1 MRFSGGRYL
10 LIRTVAVVSG
20 GAMMTNYAELSKKLI
35 DSLGLKTEPVAI
47 TLIRKGQAVPEGYQ
61 TVEAPTRHCQSLM
74 RARKGEMLCL
84 PAEKNS
90 CPVGSSALG
99 ESPLPEKVKS
109 GEFHHNMGMYD
120 TDQAAASTISIRPS
134 LPAGSTI
141 ATVVSPLS
149 KAKVK
154 PDVVVVV
161 GIPEQLFWII
171 PAAQTFD
178 KGGRVTVEMAAVQ
191 ASCVDVTVIPIEK
204 DHVNISLG
212 CFGCRKTSEIS
223 PEEMMVG
230 IPWSKFE
237 GTVKAIEKM
246 AQGPIPKSRQK
257 A

>member
-1 MRFSGGRYL
+1 
-10 LIRTVAVVSG
+10 
-20 GAMMTNYAELSKKLI
+20 MTDYAELSKKLM
-35 DSLGLKTEPVAI
+35 DALGLKTEPVAV
-47 TLIRKGQAVPEGYQ
+47 TLIRKGQSVPEGYN
-61 TVEAPTRHCQSLM
+61 TVEAPTRHCQSIM

-90 CPVGSSALG
+90 CPVGASVLG
-99 ESPLPEKVKS
+99 EASLPEKVKS
-109 GEFHHNMGMYD
+109 GEFHHNMGMYESNE
-120 TDQAAASTISIRPS
+120 AAASTIAVRPS

-149 KAKVK
+149 KAKAR
-154 PDVVVVV
+154 PDVVIVV

-171 PAAQTFD
+171 PAAQTFE

-191 ASCVDVTVIPIEK
+191 ASCVDSTVIPIET

-212 CFGCRKTSEIS
+212 CFGCRKTSEIA
-223 PEEMMVG
+223 PEEMLVG

-237 GTVKAIEKM
+237 GTVKAVEKM

-257 A
+257 AL